1 MRPFVKTNPEPLCAM
16 RRSPSTILFV
26 AALSLTVWMSFDRG
40 LSQAETIRF
49 SAKELENQEASW
61 SPHEVVLRR
70 NDDSE
75 EGFVFILDNPTNR
88 THVFEAPGVLEQI
101 AAKDLDHVTRPLRA
115 TVAPMETMEVVVRF
129 ASVEGESD
137 LLCPNGAACYR
148 YYCPLHR
155 GDNDAGGTILLIR

>member
-1 MRPFVKTNPEPLCAM
+1 MRPLVETNPEPPVHHEEITM
-16 RRSPSTILFV
+16 ILFV
-26 AALSLTVWMSFDRG
+26 AALSLTAWAAFDQG
-40 LSQAETIRF
+40 LGQAETVRF

-70 NDDSE
+70 NDDSQ

-101 AAKDLDHVTRPLRA
+101 AAKDLDHITRPLRV
-115 TVAPMETMEVVVRF
+115 TVAPRETMEVVVRF
-129 ASVEGESD
+129 APVEVESD
-137 LLCPNGAACYR
+137 PLCPNGAACYR